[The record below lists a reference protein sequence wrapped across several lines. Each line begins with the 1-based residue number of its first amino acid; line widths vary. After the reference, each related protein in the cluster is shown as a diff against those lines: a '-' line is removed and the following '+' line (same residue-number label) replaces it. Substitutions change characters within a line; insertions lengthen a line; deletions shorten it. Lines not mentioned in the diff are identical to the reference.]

1 MLKQKIKYF
10 FTTSAAQRRADRQ
23 RYRELQRDLE
33 KLNADVQRSWYQIS
47 IDVPA
52 NVDIHKIGDW
62 CMKNRNL
69 TSDDLPSVLRLFSY
83 NFACKY
89 FDENA
94 CCGNRGCAIYAKN
107 KQHFDILAQR
117 NLARARMDSYWHDI
131 YTKER

>member
-10 FTTSAAQRRADRQ
+10 FTTSAAQRRADLRQ
-23 RYRELQRDLE
+23 YRELQQYFAE
-33 KLNADVQRSWYQIS
+33 LNARVQRSWYQIS

-52 NVDIHKIGDW
+52 NVDIRKIGDW
-62 CMKNRNL
+62 CMKSRNL
-69 TSDDLPSVLRLFSY
+69 TSDDLPSVSRLFSY

-94 CCGNRGCAIYAKN
+94 CCGNRGCAMYAKN

-117 NLARARMDSYWHDI
+117 NFVRDRVETYWRDI
-131 YTKER
+131 YTKSR